1 MDSIYIS
8 KIKLNYNIN
17 MSIALGLVCY
27 ISIAVLIIGYV
38 LVKKWGD
45 KEEKGENYK
54 QMDE

>member
-1 MDSIYIS
+1 
-8 KIKLNYNIN
+8 